1 MNNKTRTRNKKI
13 INVIMHPI
21 DDEELYFKSL
31 GTTMLDIM
39 DKQLGQDGLALVME
53 ELQKQL
59 NKEWLI
65 D

>member
-1 MNNKTRTRNKKI
+1 MDNKTMTRNKKI
-13 INVIMHPI
+13 INVIMYPI
-21 DDEELYFKSL
+21 DDEELYIRSL

-39 DKQLGQDGLALVME
+39 EKQLGQDGLALVME